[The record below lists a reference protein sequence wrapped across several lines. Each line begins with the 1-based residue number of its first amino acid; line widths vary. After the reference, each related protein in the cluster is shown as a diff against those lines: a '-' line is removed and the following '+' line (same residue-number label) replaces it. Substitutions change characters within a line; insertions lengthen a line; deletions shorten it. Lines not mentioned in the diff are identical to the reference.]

1 MKQKC
6 VFNITTEYIQL
17 QQLLKLLNF
26 IPTGG
31 YARNFLVTNNVYVN
45 GVIEKRRGKKL
56 YPNDEIMIKNTL
68 IVIKKE
74 SY

>member
-1 MKQKC
+1 MYS
-6 VFNITTEYIQL
+6 VVI
-17 QQLLKLLNF
+17 LKLLNF

-31 YARNFLVTNNVYVN
+31 YARNFLVTSNVYVN